1 MANSYKNI
9 LITPN
14 IGASLD
20 TTTPALNFS
29 GANSSVNTDI
39 NMRMYPLSNGT
50 LSFEGTSGQL
60 FSIVNDM
67 SNLIFNV
74 ADISGIPM
82 IQGFANGT
90 LIFMPISGKITIG
103 NSTFNVTSGYNS
115 TDQSVAEYVVNSN
128 NFGEIAIYNS
138 NTGNNASA
146 DIIVNDTSGVI
157 TTNPNYIDLGMNG
170 NGFLQS
176 TTWTINGP
184 SDGYLYTGNT
194 NLSIGTAA
202 ARYLN
207 FFTGNTL
214 IANERMRITPT
225 GNVGI
230 GNTAPVHL
238 LSVNGITYFGGNVT
252 ATGSIGYTN
261 NAGGSVTQLTSRTTG
276 VTINKPSG
284 VITLASVAGTT
295 TPATFTVTNS
305 FVANTDTII
314 LNQRTGTNIYHL
326 HVSAVGSGTFNITQY
341 TTGGVT
347 SEAPQINF
355 NVIKGINV

>member
-14 IGASLD
+14 IGSSVD
-20 TTTPALNFS
+20 TTGPTLNFS
-29 GANSSVNTDI
+29 GANTVVNTDI
-39 NMRMYPLSNGT
+39 TMTMYPSYGGT
-50 LSFEGTSGQL
+50 LSFDGTSGQL

-67 SNLIFNV
+67 TNLIFNV

-82 IQGFANGT
+82 IQAYASGNLA
-90 LIFMPISGKITIG
+90 FMPVSGKITVG

-115 TDQSVAEYVVNSN
+115 TNQTVAEYVINSN
-128 NFGEIAIYNS
+128 TFGEIAIYNS

-146 DIIVNDTSGVI
+146 DIIVNDTAGLAP
-157 TTNPNYIDLGMNG
+157 TNPNYIDLGVNG
-170 NGFLQS
+170 SGFLQS
-176 TTWTINGP
+176 SWTINGP

-194 NLSIGTAA
+194 NLSIGTAGA
-202 ARYLN
+202 KYLN

-238 LSVNGITYFGGNVT
+238 LSVAGITYFGGNVV
-252 ATGSIGYTN
+252 ATGSVGYTTG
-261 NAGGSVTQLTSRTTG
+261 AGATITQLTTRTTG
-276 VTINKPSG
+276 VTISKPSG
-284 VITLASVAGTT
+284 MIALVSAAGST

-314 LNQRTGTNIYHL
+314 LNQRTGTNIYIL
-326 HVSAVGSGTFNITQY
+326 LVSAVGTGSFNITQY

-347 SEAPQINF
+347 SESPQINF
-355 NVIKGINV
+355 NVIKGINA